1 LLDIRITAIDST
13 SRYEIKGMNEIYLA
27 SKSPR
32 RLELLQQMGIACKMI
47 LLREDGGRMR
57 DIDEDPLATENPF
70 VYVER
75 MAKMKADI
83 GVLRAKQRALPPMP
97 LLGADT
103 TVVFNG
109 TILGKPKNADDAGRM
124 LKMLSGTTHEVLTA
138 VAVTNGNRM
147 LHDTSVTRVRFRDL
161 TEAEIKNYIASGE
174 PMGKAGSY
182 AIQGT
187 GAVFVERIEGSYSG
201 VMGLPI
207 YETAILLSRF
217 GVQVV

>member
-1 LLDIRITAIDST
+1 
-13 SRYEIKGMNEIYLA
+13 
-27 SKSPR
+27 
-32 RLELLQQMGIACKMI
+32 MI

-57 DIDEDPLATENPF
+57 DIDEEPLASENPF

-97 LLGADT
+97 LIGADT

-109 TILGKPKNADDAGRM
+109 QILGKPKNAEDAARM
-124 LKMLSGTTHEVLTA
+124 LKMLSGSTHEVLTA

-147 LHDTSVTRVRFRDL
+147 LHDTSITRVRFRDL
-161 TEAEIKNYIASGE
+161 TDAEIKNYIASGE

-182 AIQGT
+182 AVQGV
-187 GAVFVERIEGSYSG
+187 GGVFVERIEGSYSG
-201 VMGLPI
+201 VMGLPL
-207 YETAILLSRF
+207 YETSILLSRF
-217 GVQVV
+217 GIQVI

>member
-1 LLDIRITAIDST
+1 
-13 SRYEIKGMNEIYLA
+13 MNEIYLA

-32 RLELLQQMGIACKMI
+32 RLELLQQMGVACKMI
-47 LLREDGGRMR
+47 LLREEGGRMR
-57 DIDEDPLATENPF
+57 DIDEEPLPSENPF
-70 VYVER
+70 TYVER

-97 LLGADT
+97 LLAADT

-109 TILGKPKNADDAGRM
+109 TILGKPKNADDAARM

-138 VAVTNGNRM
+138 IAVTNGNRM
-147 LHDTSVTRVRFRDL
+147 LHDTSITRVRFRDL
-161 TEAEIKNYIASGE
+161 TEAEIKNYIATGE

-182 AIQGT
+182 AIQGL
-187 GAVFVERIEGSYSG
+187 GAVFVERVEGTYSG

>member
-1 LLDIRITAIDST
+1 
-13 SRYEIKGMNEIYLA
+13 MNEIYLA

-32 RLELLQQMGIACKMI
+32 RLELLQQIGVACKMI

-57 DIDEDPLATENPF
+57 DIDEEPLASENPF

-97 LLGADT
+97 LIGADT

-109 TILGKPKNADDAGRM
+109 QILGKPKNAEDAARM
-124 LKMLSGTTHEVLTA
+124 LKMLSGNTHEVLTA

-147 LHDTSVTRVRFRDL
+147 LHDTSITRVRFRDL
-161 TEAEIKNYIASGE
+161 TDAEIKNYIASGE

-182 AIQGT
+182 AIQGV
-187 GAVFVERIEGSYSG
+187 GGVFVERIEGSYSG

-207 YETAILLSRF
+207 YETSILLSRF
-217 GVQVV
+217 GIQVI

>member
-1 LLDIRITAIDST
+1 
-13 SRYEIKGMNEIYLA
+13 MNEIYLA

-32 RLELLQQMGIACKMI
+32 RLELLQQIGVACKVVT
-47 LLREDGGRMR
+47 LREDGGRMR
-57 DIDEDPLATENPF
+57 DVDESPLPGENPY

-83 GVLRAKQRALPPMP
+83 GVLRLKQRALPPMP

-103 TVVFNG
+103 TVVLNG
-109 TILGKPKNADDAGRM
+109 TILGKPGNADEAVRM

-138 VAVTNGNRM
+138 VAITHSNRM
-147 LHDTSVTRVRFRDL
+147 LHDTSLTRVRFRDI
-161 TEAEIKNYIASGE
+161 TDEEIRNYITSGE

-182 AIQGT
+182 AIQGM

-207 YETAILLSRF
+207 FETSILLSRF
-217 GVQVV
+217 GVQCI

>member
-1 LLDIRITAIDST
+1 
-13 SRYEIKGMNEIYLA
+13 MNEIYLA

-32 RLELLQQMGIACKMI
+32 RLELLQQIGVACKMI

-57 DIDEDPLATENPF
+57 DIDEEPLPSENPF

-97 LLGADT
+97 LIGADT

-109 TILGKPKNADDAGRM
+109 QILGKPKNAEDAARM
-124 LKMLSGTTHEVLTA
+124 LKMLSGNTHEVLTA

-147 LHDTSVTRVRFRDL
+147 LHDTSITRVRFRDL
-161 TEAEIKNYIASGE
+161 TDAEIKNYIASGE

-182 AIQGT
+182 AIQGV
-187 GAVFVERIEGSYSG
+187 GGVFVERIEGSYSG

-207 YETAILLSRF
+207 YETSILLSRF
-217 GVQVV
+217 GIQVI

>member
-1 LLDIRITAIDST
+1 
-13 SRYEIKGMNEIYLA
+13 MNEIYLA

-32 RLELLQQMGIACKMI
+32 RLELLQQIGVACKMI

-57 DIDEDPLATENPF
+57 DIDEEPLPSENPF

-97 LLGADT
+97 LIGADT

-109 TILGKPKNADDAGRM
+109 QILGKPKNADDAARM
-124 LKMLSGTTHEVLTA
+124 LKMLSGSTHEVLTA

-147 LHDTSVTRVRFRDL
+147 LHDTSITRVRFRDL
-161 TEAEIKNYIASGE
+161 TDAEIKNYIASGE

-182 AIQGT
+182 AIQGV
-187 GAVFVERIEGSYSG
+187 GGVFVERIEGSYSG

-207 YETAILLSRF
+207 YETSILLSRF
-217 GVQVV
+217 GVQVI

>member
-1 LLDIRITAIDST
+1 
-13 SRYEIKGMNEIYLA
+13 MNEIYLA

-32 RLELLQQMGIACKMI
+32 RLELLQQIGVACKMI

-57 DIDEDPLATENPF
+57 DIDEEPLASENPF

-97 LLGADT
+97 LIGADT

-109 TILGKPKNADDAGRM
+109 QILGKPKNAEDAARM
-124 LKMLSGTTHEVLTA
+124 LKMLSGSTHEVLTA

-147 LHDTSVTRVRFRDL
+147 LHDTSITRVRFRDL
-161 TEAEIKNYIASGE
+161 TDAEIKNYIASGE

-182 AIQGT
+182 AVQGV
-187 GAVFVERIEGSYSG
+187 GGVFVERIEGSYSG
-201 VMGLPI
+201 VMGLPL
-207 YETAILLSRF
+207 YETSILLSRF
-217 GVQVV
+217 GIQVI